1 MDVRRDAQYICT
13 NVNFMRSKFPDIPSM
28 PYPPLPEFVGSRW
41 SKYLVCDDRH
51 SMKLEES
58 VVSMEHIRSKK
69 AIIDGST
76 EMSRTFGEMDDNM
89 VRIAHSL
96 KESYGLKEGGSTV
109 LFCPNHV
116 DCLTI
121 CLSVGMCGA
130 MISPVNPLYTARELT
145 NVLNQ
150 SYASILFVHEDLV
163 KIASESIRDCKGVK
177 HVIVIPRSD
186 CTKSDDFPES
196 FVSLEQLRNSDGIL
210 SSTSKSI
217 FEDSNSEPYLLPFSS
232 GTTGLPK
239 GVCLSHSNLIANLYQ
254 LEVVERKSFPLV
266 SLLFCLGSEKIVML
280 DMRSK

>member
-1 MDVRRDAQYICT
+1 MCT
-13 NVNFMRSKFPDIPSM
+13 NVHFVCSKFPDIPSM

-41 SKYLVCDDRH
+41 SKHLVCDDRH

-58 VVSMEHIRSKK
+58 VMSTEQIRSKK

-116 DCLTI
+116 DYLTI

-210 SSTSKSI
+210 ASTSKSV

-254 LEVVERKSFPLV
+254 LEIVERGSFTMV
-266 SLLFCLGSEKIVML
+266 SFFVWGQ
-280 DMRSK
+280 MRSK